1 VNPLRSVRGKLGL
14 ALVVIVAGA
23 LGIVYFVVVPSYES
37 SLTDTRLDR
46 MEKNLRNIVSDAPP
60 IYLSQEW
67 VQQEAQPLAEA
78 RVVVLHRPVRNG
90 PIVAISDSSPP
101 HGTSLDVRDD
111 PIATKAL
118 ERYPQCRSDGEWR
131 CLERGT
137 VTRDGEV
144 HAEVSYPLT
153 EFVVVLLTA
162 PLTAELDTV
171 ANLRQR
177 MLLAG
182 ALATVFALVLGW
194 ALATLFARR
203 IRRLDTAA
211 ARIADG
217 GFDTPVVDT
226 DPDELGQLART
237 FDRMRI
243 RLASLE
249 RARAEFIAN
258 ASHELRTPLFSL
270 AGFLELLAS
279 EELDADT
286 RADFMTAIRGQVTRL
301 TKLATDLLDLSKLDA
316 GKLAVATETVD
327 LAQVGEVL
335 ATDFGPRVVTSGH
348 TLELDMP
355 VPVLAVADE
364 ARVLQIGR
372 ILVENAIVHT
382 PAGTRIRVT
391 AGSLGDTSV
400 LAVEDDGPGIEHE
413 AQSHIFDRFYRLD
426 RSVASGSGLG
436 LAIASELA
444 ALMGGRVELRSAP
457 AATRFMLLLPADVAD
472 RAQPPAR
479 APLLAR

>member
-78 RVVVLHRPVRNG
+78 RVVVLHRPVTNR
-90 PIVAISDSSPP
+90 PVVAISDSSPP

-111 PIATKAL
+111 AIATQAL
-118 ERYPQCRSDGEWR
+118 ERYPECRSEGDWR
-131 CLERGT
+131 CIERGT
-137 VTRDGEV
+137 VKREGEV
-144 HAEVSYPLT
+144 HAEVAYPLT
-153 EFVVVLLTA
+153 EFIVVLLTA

-182 ALATVFALVLGW
+182 GLATVFALVLGW

-203 IRRLDTAA
+203 IRRLDGAA

-217 GFDTPVVDT
+217 EFDTPVVDA

-355 VPVLAVADE
+355 APVFAVGDE

-382 PAGTRIRVT
+382 PAGTRILVAAR
-391 AGSLGDTSV
+391 GLGDASV
-400 LAVEDDGPGIEHE
+400 LTVEDDGPGIERE

-457 AATRFMLLLPADVAD
+457 RATRFTLLLPSDVAD
-472 RAQPPAR
+472 RVQPPAR
-479 APLLAR
+479 APLVAR

>member
-1 VNPLRSVRGKLGL
+1 M
-14 ALVVIVAGA
+14 VIVACA
-23 LGIVYFVVVPSYES
+23 LGIVYFVVVPSSES
-37 SLTDTRLDR
+37 SLIDTRLDR

-67 VQQEAQPLAEA
+67 VQQEAEPLAEA
-78 RVVVLHRPVRNG
+78 RVVVLHRPVRNR
-90 PIVAISDSSPP
+90 PVVAISDSSPP
-101 HGTSLDVRDD
+101 HGNSLDVRDD
-111 PIATKAL
+111 PIATRAL
-118 ERYPQCRSDGEWR
+118 ERYPQCRSEGAWG

-137 VTRDGEV
+137 VTREGEV
-144 HAEVSYPLT
+144 HAQVAYPLT
-153 EFVVVLLTA
+153 EFIVVLLTS

-194 ALATLFARR
+194 VLATLFARR
-203 IRRLDTAA
+203 IRRLDAA
-211 ARIADG
+211 AGRIADG
-217 GFDTPVVDT
+217 EFDAPVIDT

-279 EELDADT
+279 EELDAET
-286 RADFMTAIRGQVTRL
+286 RADFMTAIHGQVTRL

-348 TLELDMP
+348 TLELD
-355 VPVLAVADE
+355 VPDAVLAAADE

-372 ILVENAIVHT
+372 IFVENAIVHT

-391 AGSLGDTSV
+391 ARSRGDIGV
-400 LAVEDDGPGIEHE
+400 LTVEDDGPGIERE

-457 AATRFMLLLPADVAD
+457 GATRFALLLPADAAD
-472 RAQPPAR
+472 RVHLPAR
-479 APLLAR
+479 VPVVAR

>member
-1 VNPLRSVRGKLGL
+1 
-14 ALVVIVAGA
+14 
-23 LGIVYFVVVPSYES
+23 
-37 SLTDTRLDR
+37 
-46 MEKNLRNIVSDAPP
+46 
-60 IYLSQEW
+60 
-67 VQQEAQPLAEA
+67 
-78 RVVVLHRPVRNG
+78 
-90 PIVAISDSSPP
+90 
-101 HGTSLDVRDD
+101 
-111 PIATKAL
+111 
-118 ERYPQCRSDGEWR
+118 
-131 CLERGT
+131 
-137 VTRDGEV
+137 
-144 HAEVSYPLT
+144 
-153 EFVVVLLTA
+153 
-162 PLTAELDTV
+162 
-171 ANLRQR
+171 
-177 MLLAG
+177 
-182 ALATVFALVLGW
+182 
-194 ALATLFARR
+194 
-203 IRRLDTAA
+203 
-211 ARIADG
+211 
-217 GFDTPVVDT
+217 
-226 DPDELGQLART
+226 
-237 FDRMRI
+237 MRI

-355 VPVLAVADE
+355 APVFAVGDE

-382 PAGTRIRVT
+382 PAGTRILVAAR
-391 AGSLGDTSV
+391 GLGDASV
-400 LAVEDDGPGIEHE
+400 LTVEDDGPGIERE

-457 AATRFMLLLPADVAD
+457 RATRFTLLLPSDVAD
-472 RAQPPAR
+472 RVQPPAR
-479 APLLAR
+479 APLVAR